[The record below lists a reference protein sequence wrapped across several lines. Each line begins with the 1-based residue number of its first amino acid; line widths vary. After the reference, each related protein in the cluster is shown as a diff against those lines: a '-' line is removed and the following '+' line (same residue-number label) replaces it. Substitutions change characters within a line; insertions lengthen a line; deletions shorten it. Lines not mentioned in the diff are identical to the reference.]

1 MKLMP
6 LDLIRET
13 KTLWFCLTHL
23 TSWWMVTS
31 LTKTSNVKYQSTWCQ
46 PALQETNISVSLQSC
61 VWVCVCAC
69 LCAHVCLC
77 VCAHVCLCARTHMSV
92 CVQVY
97 TFHTWVITAQNFPA
111 IISRYKDHVMF
122 RCVQE
127 KVCCLPL
134 FHNRSPKNLTDNSS
148 TTKALY
154 WRGGSLCSVSPRELS
169 LSWTEN
175 PGLPPAGPT
184 PFPFLFSLC
193 VTSRKSLCSFIS
205 AEKIWNY
212 SSGLRLE
219 KWGYPAEELQSPLG
233 SSWDACWVFT
243 NPVWG
248 STGLI
253 WLQGFFCYQCP
264 VMVLVLSEKLT
275 FCNEKN
281 QDLFN
286 IKKLEA

>member
-184 PFPFLFSLC
+184 PSHSFSASVSLVGSHYAHSFLLKNMKLLLWTQTGK
-193 VTSRKSLCSFIS
+193 V
-205 AEKIWNY
+205 
-212 SSGLRLE
+212 RLP
-219 KWGYPAEELQSPLG
+219 GRRTT
-233 SSWDACWVFT
+233 V
-243 NPVWG
+243 
-248 STGLI
+248 STGVFLR
-253 WLQGFFCYQCP
+253 C
-264 VMVLVLSEKLT
+264 VLSLHKS
-275 FCNEKN
+275 CMRKHRA
-281 QDLFN
+281 DLASRFLLLSVPCDGLSAFW
-286 IKKLEA
+286 KTDLL